1 MDNRSGNLDVSCGDV
16 AQSPGN
22 NVVLSWGPVFCLP
35 LQWTVVYYT
44 PRQKVVLQ
52 YIQSM
57 SMLCYES
64 IGGTSTQTHVHR
76 RGGGNVDFP
85 R

>member
-1 MDNRSGNLDVSCGDV
+1 MDNRSENLDVSCGDV
-16 AQSPGN
+16 AQSPRN
-22 NVVLSWGPVFCLP
+22 NVTAVVLSWGPVFCLP
-35 LQWTVVYYT
+35 LQWPVVYYT

-76 RGGGNVDFP
+76 RGGGG

>member
-16 AQSPGN
+16 AQSPRN
-22 NVVLSWGPVFCLP
+22 NITAVVLSWGPVFCLP
-35 LQWTVVYYT
+35 LQWPVVYYT
-44 PRQKVVLQ
+44 QRQKVVLQ

-57 SMLCYES
+57 SMLCYEP
-64 IGGTSTQTHVHR
+64 IGGTSTPTNVHR
-76 RGGGNVDFP
+76 RGGG